1 MPVNQNDPYESDAEI
16 RRRGQRRFEEDMQ
29 ADPELAE
36 GAASAGRM
44 GLFAIAILVILGA
57 VFYGLN
63 NPSIAPTSTA
73 QTTTAPSTP
82 AWPPASQ
89 TTGSATSTQ
98 TSSPPATGQSGNN
111 GSASPSA
118 VERRHH
124 AAGCAREQLRAWSA
138 QGSVKA
144 RDDTADTSQGVRRIF
159 IGIWR

>member
-1 MPVNQNDPYESDAEI
+1 MAVNQNDPYESDAEI

-36 GAASAGRM
+36 GASSAGRI

-73 QTTTAPSTP
+73 QTTTTAPSTP
-82 AWPPASQ
+82 ASPPAGQ

-98 TSSPPATGQSGNN
+98 TSPPPASSPPATGQSGDN
-111 GSASPSA
+111 GSNSTSPSMTPA
-118 VERRHH
+118 PSPSNGGTTQPG
-124 AAGCAREQLRAWSA
+124 APANN
-138 QGSVKA
+138 
-144 RDDTADTSQGVRRIF
+144 
-159 IGIWR
+159 